1 MKVDTYGVLIHTYYG
16 AAVGQEDMSYLV
28 DLRDSG
34 FSGNIYEAGNKRD
47 YSLDTLPRSIPAAVW
62 AITGFPASAFAIP
75 TDPTQWTCGT
85 GPMRL
90 FRENMTFPGLPA
102 LYGNPEDADTL
113 KITLKDPVTGLR
125 AVLYYSV
132 WEKQDIITRS
142 VRFYNENENPIIL
155 KKAVS
160 MNLDLMH
167 GQWELIHFTD
177 ATAWSGRWS
186 GFR

>member
-1 MKVDTYGVLIHTYYG
+1 MAIYYSEENKTFTLSTENTTYQMKVDTYGVLIHTYYG

-47 YSLDTLPRSIPAAVW
+47 YSLDTLPQEYSSSGVGDYRISSVSVRNPDGSDAVDLRYQSYE
-62 AITGFPASAFAIP
+62 IVPGKYDI
-75 TDPTQWTCGT
+75 
-85 GPMRL
+85 
-90 FRENMTFPGLPA
+90 PGLPA

-132 WEKQDIITRS
+132 WEKQDLS
-142 VRFYNENENPIIL
+142 PE
-155 KKAVS
+155 A
-160 MNLDLMH
+160 
-167 GQWELIHFTD
+167 
-177 ATAWSGRWS
+177 SGS
-186 GFR
+186 IMKTPSS